1 MANLNIVP
9 NRTIGRI
16 SLYRRL
22 LTSLREEGTKSIF
35 SHDLAVM
42 AGVTAAQV
50 RRDIMSLGF
59 SGSPVHGY
67 DVDRLIESIGGF
79 LDAPEPEPVVLV
91 GVGNLGRAILS
102 YFAGRRPNL
111 VVVAAFDSDP
121 QKVNRTISGCPCYGM
136 DELPGFVAAHG
147 IRIGVMTVPTAPAQA
162 LAETLV
168 RAGIRGIMNFA
179 PVPLRVPENTYVEQM
194 DMTMSLE
201 KVAFFTRQRSER
213 EVAR

>member
-1 MANLNIVP
+1 
-9 NRTIGRI
+9 
-16 SLYRRL
+16 L
-22 LTSLREEGTKSIF
+22 LTALREEGTQGVF

-50 RRDIMSLGF
+50 RRDIMSLGYC
-59 SGSPVHGY
+59 GSPAHGY
-67 DVDRLIESIGGF
+67 DVDRLIESIRTF
-79 LDAPEPEPVVLV
+79 LDAPEPEPVVLA

-111 VVVAAFDSDP
+111 VIVAAFDSDP
-121 QKVNRTISGCPCYGM
+121 QKVNRTISGCPCHGL
-136 DELPGFVAAHG
+136 DELPGFVTAQG
-147 IRIGVMTVPTAPAQA
+147 IRIAVMTVPTVAAQP

-168 RAGIRGIMNFA
+168 RAGIRGILNFA

-201 KVAFFTRQRSER
+201 KVAFFARQRSER
-213 EVAR
+213 EVVR